1 MTAHR
6 YHPDPDRDDDPR
18 AILWDDCGRCDQQA
32 ANPLAGLDDVKIRAL
47 WERVRTVELDSRSDF
62 YASVNESR
70 AASVLYNMYALASRA
85 STLVGEIQ
93 AVADQRSTYRDCD
106 ACGVSVS
113 RWTWSAHLVTQSHL
127 AAVERSYNVPPMSKH
142 WTLVKDDGTTLP
154 VRFESIESA
163 ESSADLMRDRTGRTW
178 TVQEVAL

>member
-1 MTAHR
+1 MTTHR
-6 YHPDPDRDDDPR
+6 FHPDPDRPDNIH
-18 AILWDDCGRCDQQA
+18 AILWDDCDRCYQQA
-32 ANPLAGLDDVKIRAL
+32 INPIATLDTEKLARL
-47 WERVRTVELDSRSDF
+47 WDRVQLVEF
-62 YASVNESR
+62 GATEVYPTITEAR
-70 AASVLYNMYALASRA
+70 AAHALYDVYLLASRA

-93 AVADQRSTYRDCD
+93 AVADQRRLYRECD
-106 ACGVSVS
+106 ACGVTVP
-113 RWTWSAHLVTQSHL
+113 RRTWSAHLVTQSHL
-127 AAVERSYNVPPMSKH
+127 AADDRSYNVPPPVSNH